1 MFVSTCTSE
10 KNDETLKEWK
20 KTRGTLQDHEVTQP
34 QNHTTDNTLSPE
46 KNKKQKNFKERLEDL
61 FKQRTYKEQPGSSP
75 QKKFM
80 EEISYDDAFLISLP
94 PLTTNQ
100 IIHQDQRNP
109 LSTILHVGETV
120 DSSGGSNKEFLDNC
134 NFTPPQGGQTLSE
147 FDILNDSNFKS
158 KFSLE
163 GLSEGG
169 SLYGDDDFSLEQDH
183 PDIHNFLK

>member
-1 MFVSTCTSE
+1 MFVSTSE

-20 KTRGTLQDHEVTQP
+20 KTRGTLQDHEATQP
-34 QNHTTDNTLSPE
+34 QNHTTE

-75 QKKFM
+75 QKFT

-94 PLTTNQ
+94 PLTKNQ
-100 IIHQDQRNP
+100 IIHEDQRTP
-109 LSTILHVGETV
+109 LSSILHVGETV

-158 KFSLE
+158 KFSLDW
-163 GLSEGG
+163 SGG
-169 SLYGDDDFSLEQDH
+169 SLYEDDNFSLEQDH